1 MTALTTGDGLRNV
14 VVTAVASTTSI
25 ANDAE
30 ETWRQLLDGQSGI
43 RTLEKPFV
51 DEFGL
56 PVRIGGQLREEFDH
70 LLNRVELRRL
80 SYLQK
85 MSLVLSRRLWDAAG
99 LEEADT
105 TRLRVSIG
113 LALGTTEEAVQA
125 YFVFRDRGMR
135 AVSPL
140 HVQMLMPNAPAACVG
155 LERHAKGGIVTPLM
169 ADASGAGAIADAWQA
184 IAFGDADFAICGGID
199 TFIAPVPIAAFSQL
213 GLLSTR
219 NDDPAGACRPFDV
232 DRDGTVFSEGGAL
245 LLIEAEEHATA
256 RGATILARLM
266 GANVTSDSYDAV
278 LPDIT
283 GETAARAIC
292 RAIELAGLSPDDV
305 DMVTAHAA
313 GTGPGD
319 LAEADALHL
328 AFNSHRPAVHA
339 PKAALGHTW
348 GAAGAIGAVITV
360 QALRD
365 QVVPHTLNLQNL
377 DDDIDLD
384 VVADKPRP
392 GEYRYALAN
401 AFGFGGF
408 NAALVFGAP

>member
-1 MTALTTGDGLRNV
+1 
-14 VVTAVASTTSI
+14 
-25 ANDAE
+25 
-30 ETWRQLLDGQSGI
+30 
-43 RTLEKPFV
+43 
-51 DEFGL
+51 
-56 PVRIGGQLREEFDH
+56 
-70 LLNRVELRRL
+70 
-80 SYLQK
+80 
-85 MSLVLSRRLWDAAG
+85 MSLVLSRRLWEAAG
-99 LEEADT
+99 LDGT
-105 TRLRVSIG
+105 DSSRLRVSIG

-155 LERHAKGGIVTPLM
+155 LERQAKGGIITPLM

-184 IAFGDADFAICGGID
+184 IVFGDADFAICGGID

-232 DRDGTVFSEGGAL
+232 DRDGTVFGEGGAL
-245 LLIEAEEHATA
+245 ILIESEEHATA

-266 GANVTSDSYDAV
+266 GANVTSDAYDPV
-278 LPDIT
+278 LPDVT
-283 GETAARAIC
+283 GESAARAIS
-292 RAIELAGLSPDDV
+292 RAIELAGLSPNDIDI
-305 DMVTAHAA
+305 VTAHAA

-328 AFNSHRPAVHA
+328 ALEGHRPAVYA

-365 QVVPHTLNLQNL
+365 QVLPPTLNLKSL
-377 DDDIDLD
+377 DSDIDLD

-392 GEYRYALAN
+392 GDYRYALAD

-408 NAALVFGAP
+408 NVALVFGAP